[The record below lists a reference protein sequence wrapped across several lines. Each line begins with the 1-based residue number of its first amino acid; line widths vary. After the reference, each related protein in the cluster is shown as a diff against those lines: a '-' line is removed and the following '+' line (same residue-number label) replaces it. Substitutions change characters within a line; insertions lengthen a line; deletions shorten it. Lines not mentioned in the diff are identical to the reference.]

1 MAQRHKMTDEQKDII
16 DSLSHSN
23 VIVNAVAGSGKTT
36 TILFLA
42 KAYPEKEI
50 MLITYNAKLR
60 LETRRRCAEME
71 LTNIEVH
78 TYHSFC
84 RKFYHNQCKTDTEI
98 RETLTRNKE
107 ALYNLLF
114 DILVLDEV
122 QDMTPLYYRFVKKI
136 IKDIPQE
143 KKEEGDDVFFCLLGD
158 VGQSIFEF
166 NGSDSRFLSMGD
178 KVFEGVNKYEWKQC
192 KLSESFRITDTMA
205 TFICKGCF
213 QGENRIIS
221 TKKSEIKPRYIMCD
235 PFQPNYQY
243 NRIIKEINTLL
254 EEGYLPS
261 DIFILAP
268 SIRNNS
274 QRIDETYETE
284 PVENTCG
291 NKNANKGLSPV
302 IILENLLILNLK
314 IPIYI
319 PLSDEGSVDE
329 SVMNGKLVFLSFH
342 QSKGLERKVVIVY
355 NFDNTY
361 FKYYEK
367 VKSPHIC
374 PNTLYVAITRASERL
389 ILVHGFRN
397 EYLPFMNIDC
407 FRSPELEEL
416 ASVMYYGSGIHKTK
430 EKRDVV
436 NVRNYGATGILRH
449 LSQETVDVCYSLL
462 NIQCIRQASTNTLH
476 IQHIVKTT
484 ESSEV
489 VSDLNGICFPLYFEL
504 LLTNKS
510 SILNALKSKRHK
522 DGYSQLYQ
530 GIQNICFDDLSLDT
544 TIPSYK
550 MIQELLY
557 ISNCWSAYQ
566 NKTIHKLFQIQNYN
580 WLSVKHFEYSTERL
594 NSLGISKKALFE
606 KDVGCTSNIIIP
618 HTINGQIDI
627 IDKPMKKIYEIKC
640 THELLKEHYI
650 QLALYMYMYETE
662 FQIKELKKCPT
673 KKKKKNGVKTSSGMK
688 YLLYNINTDHLCEI
702 IYDENISLMYLQL
715 IEAKHNQS
723 IECDDLTFLRQCISS
738 PMY

>member
-1 MAQRHKMTDEQKDII
+1 MNERHKMTGEQKEIVET
-16 DSLSHSN
+16 LSHSN

-84 RKFYHNQCKTDTEI
+84 RKFYHNFCKTDTEI
-98 RETLTRNKE
+98 RDTLSKDKMP
-107 ALYNLLF
+107 LYDFLF

-122 QDMTPLYYRFVKKI
+122 QDMTLLYYRFVKKI
-136 IKDIPQE
+136 IKDIPCE
-143 KKEEGDDVFFCLLGD
+143 KKENEDDVYFCLLGD

-178 KVFEGVNKYEWKQC
+178 KVFDGINKYEWKKC
-192 KLSESFRITDTMA
+192 NLSESFRITNTMA
-205 TFICKGCF
+205 DFICKGCF
-213 QGENRIIS
+213 HGEERIIS
-221 TKKSEIKPRYIMCD
+221 HKKSEIKPKYIMVD

-243 NRIIKEINTLL
+243 NRIVSEINSLL
-254 EEGYLPS
+254 AEGYLPS

-274 QRIDETYETE
+274 QRIDDTQETD
-284 PVENTCG
+284 PVENTGG
-291 NKNANKGLSPV
+291 NKNANNGLSPI

-367 VKSPHIC
+367 VKSPYVC

-397 EYLPFMNIDC
+397 GYLPFMDIEG

-416 ASVMYYGSGIHKTK
+416 ATVMYYGSGNHKTK
-430 EKRDVV
+430 ERMNNIT

-449 LSQETVDVCYSLL
+449 LSQETIDNCHSLL
-462 NIQCIRQASTNTLH
+462 NIQCIRPATTDTLRIPHTIKTN
-476 IQHIVKTT
+476 

-489 VSDLNGICFPLYFEL
+489 VCDLNGICFPMYFEL
-504 LLTNKS
+504 SLTNKC
-510 SILNALKSKRHK
+510 SILNSLKSKRHK

-530 GIQNICFDDLSLDT
+530 GIQDINLEHSVLS
-544 TIPSYK
+544 YE
-550 MIQELLY
+550 MIHELLY

-580 WLSVKHFEYSTERL
+580 WLSLRHFEYSMERL

-606 KDVGCTSNIIIP
+606 REVGCTSNVVIP

-627 IDKPMKKIYEIKC
+627 IDRPMKKIYEIKC
-640 THELLKEHYI
+640 TQELIKEHFI

-662 FQIKELKKCPT
+662 FQIKETKKT
-673 KKKKKNGVKTSSGMK
+673 KKKAVRMNSGMK

-702 IYDENISLMYLQL
+702 IYDENIAHMYLQL
-715 IEAKHNQS
+715 IDAKHKQC
-723 IECDDLTFLRQCISS
+723 IEWDDLTFLKQCLSI
-738 PMY
+738 

>member
-1 MAQRHKMTDEQKDII
+1 MSERQKMTDEQKDIVE
-16 DSLSHSN
+16 SLSYSN

-84 RKFYHNQCKTDTEI
+84 RKFYHNQCKTDSEI
-98 RETLTRNKE
+98 RETLTKKKN
-107 ALYNLLF
+107 ALYDFLF

-122 QDMTPLYYRFVKKI
+122 QDMTLLYYRFVKKI
-136 IKDIPQE
+136 VDDIPAE
-143 KKEEGDDVFFCLLGD
+143 KKENGEDVFFCLLGD

-178 KVFEGVNKYEWKQC
+178 KVFEGINKYQWKKC
-192 KLSESFRITDTMA
+192 SLSESFRITDTMA
-205 TFICKGCF
+205 KFICNGCF
-213 QGENRIIS
+213 KGEERIIS
-221 TKKSEIKPRYIMCD
+221 TKKSDIKPRYIMVD

-243 NRIIKEINTLL
+243 NRIVAEINSLL
-254 EEGYLPS
+254 AEGYLPS

-274 QRIDETYETE
+274 QRIDEPDEIS
-284 PVENTCG
+284 PSENTGG
-291 NKNANKGLSPV
+291 NKNANKGLSPI

-361 FKYYEK
+361 FKYFEK
-367 VKSPHIC
+367 VKSPYVC

-397 EYLPFMNIDC
+397 GYLPFMNIDC

-430 EKRDVV
+430 EKSTNIP

-449 LSQETVDVCYSLL
+449 LPQETIDTCHSLL
-462 NIQCIRQASTNTLH
+462 NIQCIRPATTDTLRIPH
-476 IQHIVKTT
+476 TIKTID
-484 ESSEV
+484 SSEV
-489 VSDLNGICFPLYFEL
+489 VCDLNGICFPLYFEL
-504 LLTNKS
+504 SLTNKS
-510 SILNALKSKRHK
+510 SILNTLRTKQHK

-530 GIQNICFDDLSLDT
+530 GIQDIFFDTKTHFVLSSE
-544 TIPSYK
+544 I
-550 MIQELLY
+550 IHELLY

-580 WLSVKHFEYSTERL
+580 WLTLRHFEHSMERL

-606 KDVGCTSNIIIP
+606 RDVGCTSNMIIP

-627 IDKPMKKIYEIKC
+627 IDKHMKKIYEIKC
-640 THELLKEHYI
+640 TQELTKEHFI

-662 FQIKELKKCPT
+662 FQIKELKRVQN
-673 KKKKKNGVKTSSGMK
+673 KKRKNGVIKPSSGMK

-702 IYDENISLMYLQL
+702 IYDEHINTMYLQL
-715 IEAKHNQS
+715 IEAKHKQG
-723 IECDDLTFLRQCISS
+723 IECDDMSFLTQCLSI
-738 PMY
+738 

>member
-1 MAQRHKMTDEQKDII
+1 MTERHDMTEEQKEIVE
-16 DSLSHSN
+16 SLSRSN

-42 KAYPEKEI
+42 RAYPEKEL

-60 LETRRRCAEME
+60 LETRRRCSEMG

-84 RKFYHNQCKTDTEI
+84 RKFYHNHCKTDTEI
-98 RETLTRNKE
+98 RETLTKNKN
-107 ALYNLLF
+107 ALYDFLF

-136 IKDIPQE
+136 VNDIPRK
-143 KKEEGDDVFFCLLGD
+143 KKENGEDVFFCLLGD

-178 KVFEGVNKYEWKQC
+178 KVFEGINKYEWKRC
-192 KLSESFRITDTMA
+192 NLSESFRITDTMA
-205 TFICKGCF
+205 NFICKGCF
-213 QGENRIIS
+213 KGEERIIS
-221 TKKSEIKPRYIMCD
+221 RKKSDIKPKYIMVD

-243 NRIIKEINTLL
+243 NRIVSEINSLL
-254 EEGYLPS
+254 AEGYLPS

-274 QRIDETYETE
+274 QRIDDTEETS
-284 PVENTCG
+284 PNENTGG
-291 NKNANKGLSPV
+291 NKNANKGLSPI

-361 FKYYEK
+361 FKYFEK
-367 VKSPHIC
+367 VKSPYVC

-389 ILVHGFRN
+389 IMVHGFRN
-397 EYLPFMNIDC
+397 GYLPFMNIDC

-430 EKRDVV
+430 EKSNNIT

-449 LSQETVDVCYSLL
+449 LSQETIDICHSLL
-462 NIQCIRQASTNTLH
+462 NIHCIRPATTDTLRIPHTIKTND
-476 IQHIVKTT
+476 
-484 ESSEV
+484 SSEV
-489 VSDLNGICFPLYFEL
+489 VCDLNGICFPLYFEL
-504 LLTNKS
+504 SLTNKS
-510 SILNALKSKRHK
+510 SILNALKTKRHK

-530 GIQNICFDDLSLDT
+530 GIQDIFFDMKTDVVLS
-544 TIPSYK
+544 SE

-580 WLSVKHFEYSTERL
+580 WLSLRHFEYSMERL

-606 KDVGCTSNIIIP
+606 RDVGCISSVIIP

-640 THELLKEHYI
+640 TQELIKEHFI

-662 FQIKELKKCPT
+662 FKIKEMRRVQSKKT
-673 KKKKKNGVKTSSGMK
+673 KNGVVKTNSGMK

-702 IYDENISLMYLQL
+702 IYDENIASMYLHL
-715 IEAKHNQS
+715 IEAKHKQS
-723 IECDDLTFLRQCISS
+723 IECDDTSFLKQCLSI
-738 PMY
+738 

>member
-1 MAQRHKMTDEQKDII
+1 MSEGHKMTEEQRDIVE
-16 DSLSHSN
+16 SLSHSN

-60 LETRRRCAEME
+60 LETRRRCLEME

-84 RKFYHNQCKTDTEI
+84 RKFYHNCCKTDTEI
-98 RETLTRNKE
+98 RETLTKNKE
-107 ALYNLLF
+107 ALYDFLF

-122 QDMTPLYYRFVKKI
+122 QDMTLLYYRFVKKI
-136 IKDIPQE
+136 VKDIPNE
-143 KKEEGDDVFFCLLGD
+143 KKEGGNDVFFCLLGD

-178 KVFEGVNKYEWKQC
+178 KVFEGINKYEWKKC
-192 KLSESFRITDTMA
+192 NLSESFRITDTMA
-205 TFICKGCF
+205 RFICNGCF
-213 QGENRIIS
+213 NGEERIIS

-243 NRIIKEINTLL
+243 NRIVSEINSLL
-254 EEGYLPS
+254 KEGYLPS

-274 QRIDETYETE
+274 QRIYETDETE
-284 PVENTCG
+284 PIENIDG

-367 VKSPHIC
+367 VKSPHTC

-397 EYLPFMNIDC
+397 GYLPFMDIDC
-407 FRSPELEEL
+407 FRSPKLEEL
-416 ASVMYYGSGIHKTK
+416 SSVIYYGSGIHKTK
-430 EKRDVV
+430 EKQNIV

-449 LSQETVDVCYSLL
+449 LSQETVDICYSFL
-462 NIQCIRQASTNTLH
+462 NIQCIRPASTNTLH
-476 IQHIVKTT
+476 IQHIVKTKDG
-484 ESSEV
+484 SEV

-504 LLTNKS
+504 SLTNKS

-530 GIQNICFDDLSLDT
+530 GIQDIDGDDLCNPT
-544 TIPSYK
+544 TLLSCS

-580 WLSVKHFEYSTERL
+580 WLNVKHFEYSMERL

-606 KDVGCTSNIIIP
+606 KDVGCTSNLIIP

-627 IDKPMKKIYEIKC
+627 IDKHMKKVYEIKC
-640 THELLKEHYI
+640 TQELLKEHYI

-662 FQIKELKKCPT
+662 FQIKELRKCHKQKT
-673 KKKKKNGVKTSSGMK
+673 KKNVVKTTSGMK

-702 IYDENISLMYLQL
+702 IYDENISCMYLQL
-715 IEAKHNQS
+715 IEAKHKQG
-723 IECDDLTFLRQCISS
+723 IECDDLSFLTQCL
-738 PMY
+738 

>member
-1 MAQRHKMTDEQKDII
+1 MSERHKMTDEQKEIVE
-16 DSLSHSN
+16 SLSHSN

-98 RETLTRNKE
+98 RETLTKNKG
-107 ALYNLLF
+107 ALYDFLF

-122 QDMTPLYYRFVKKI
+122 QDMTLLYYRFVNKI
-136 IKDIPQE
+136 IKDIPRE
-143 KKEEGDDVFFCLLGD
+143 KKERGDDVYFCLLGD

-178 KVFEGVNKYEWKQC
+178 KLFEGINKYEWKKC
-192 KLSESFRITDTMA
+192 KLSESFRITTTMA
-205 TFICKGCF
+205 NFICKGCF
-213 QGENRIIS
+213 HDEERIVS
-221 TKKSEIKPRYIMCD
+221 HKKSEIKPRYIMVD

-243 NRIIKEINTLL
+243 NRIVAEINSLL
-254 EEGYLPS
+254 SEGYLPS

-274 QRIDETYETE
+274 QRIDDVDETE
-284 PVENTCG
+284 PVENIG
-291 NKNANKGLSPV
+291 ENKNANKGLSPI

-342 QSKGLERKVVIVY
+342 QSKGLERKIVFVY

-367 VKSPHIC
+367 MKSPYVC

-397 EYLPFMNIDC
+397 GYLPFMNIDC
-407 FRSPELEEL
+407 FHSPELEEL
-416 ASVMYYGSGIHKTK
+416 ASVMYYGSGTNKTK
-430 EKRDVV
+430 EKS
-436 NVRNYGATGILRH
+436 NQGINIRNYGATGILRH
-449 LSQETVDVCYSLL
+449 LSQETIDICHSLL
-462 NIQCIRQASTNTLH
+462 NIQCIRPASMDTLH
-476 IQHIVKTT
+476 IQHIVKTRD
-484 ESSEV
+484 SSEV

-504 LLTNKS
+504 SLTNKS

-530 GIQNICFDDLSLDT
+530 GIQDIVFDMTKT
-544 TIPSYK
+544 TKLPSNE

-566 NKTIHKLFQIQNYN
+566 NKTLHKLFQIQNYN
-580 WLSVKHFEYSTERL
+580 WLSVRHFEYSMERL

-606 KDVGCTSNIIIP
+606 KDVGCTSNLIIP

-627 IDKPMKKIYEIKC
+627 VDKPMKKIYEIKC
-640 THELLKEHYI
+640 TRELLKEHFI

-662 FQIKELKKCPT
+662 FQIKKSRSKSKKIVRV
-673 KKKKKNGVKTSSGMK
+673 NSGMK
-688 YLLYNINTDHLCEI
+688 YLLYNINTDNLCEI
-702 IYDENISLMYLQL
+702 IYDENIKCMYLHL
-715 IEAKHNQS
+715 IEAKHKQQ
-723 IECDDLTFLRQCISS
+723 IECDDMTFLSQCSNS
-738 PMY
+738 LS

>member
-1 MAQRHKMTDEQKDII
+1 MSERHEMTEEQKDIVET
-16 DSLSHSN
+16 LSHSN

-84 RKFYHNQCKTDTEI
+84 RKFYHNQCKTDSEI
-98 RETLTRNKE
+98 RETLTKNKD
-107 ALYNLLF
+107 ALYDFLF

-136 IKDIPQE
+136 VNDIPDE
-143 KKEEGDDVFFCLLGD
+143 KKSGEDVFFCLLGD

-178 KVFEGVNKYEWKQC
+178 KVFEGINKYGWKKC
-192 KLSESFRITDTMA
+192 SLSESFRITDTMA
-205 TFICKGCF
+205 KFICNGCF
-213 QGENRIIS
+213 KGEERIIS
-221 TKKSEIKPRYIMCD
+221 TKKSDIKPRYIMVD

-243 NRIIKEINTLL
+243 NRIVSEINSLL
-254 EEGYLPS
+254 AEGYLPS

-268 SIRNNS
+268 TIRNNS
-274 QRIDETYETE
+274 QRIDEIDETS
-284 PVENTCG
+284 PNENTGG
-291 NKNANKGLSPV
+291 NKNANKGLSPI

-367 VKSPHIC
+367 VKSPNIC

-397 EYLPFMNIDC
+397 GYLPFMNIDC

-416 ASVMYYGSGIHKTK
+416 ANVMYYGSGIHKTK
-430 EKRDVV
+430 EKS
-436 NVRNYGATGILRH
+436 NTISNSSVRNYGATGILRH
-449 LSQETVDVCYSLL
+449 LSQETIDTCHSLL
-462 NIQCIRQASTNTLH
+462 NIQCIRPASTDTLRIPH
-476 IQHIVKTT
+476 TIKTLD
-484 ESSEV
+484 SSEV
-489 VSDLNGICFPLYFEL
+489 VCDLNGICFPLYFEL
-504 LLTNKS
+504 SLTNKS
-510 SILNALKSKRHK
+510 SILNALKTKRHK

-530 GIQNICFDDLSLDT
+530 KIQDIFFDVKTGIVLSLE
-544 TIPSYK
+544 

-557 ISNCWSAYQ
+557 ISNCWCAYQ

-580 WLSVKHFEYSTERL
+580 WLTLRHFEYSMERL
-594 NSLGISKKALFE
+594 NSLGISKRALFE
-606 KDVGCTSNIIIP
+606 RDVGCTSNMIIP

-627 IDKPMKKIYEIKC
+627 VDKHMKKIYEIKC
-640 THELLKEHYI
+640 TQELTKEHFI
-650 QLALYMYMYETE
+650 QLALYMYMYEME
-662 FQIKELKKCPT
+662 FQIKEVKRVQNKKT
-673 KKKKKNGVKTSSGMK
+673 KNGVIKTSSGMK

-702 IYDENISLMYLQL
+702 IYDDGIASMYLQL
-715 IEAKHNQS
+715 IEAKHKQTV
-723 IECDDLTFLRQCISS
+723 ECDDLSFLKQCLSI
-738 PMY
+738 

>member
-1 MAQRHKMTDEQKDII
+1 MTERNKMTDEQKDIVE
-16 DSLSHSN
+16 SLSHSN

-60 LETRRRCAEME
+60 LETRRRCVEME

-98 RETLTRNKE
+98 RETLTKNKE
-107 ALYNLLF
+107 ALYDFLF

-136 IKDIPQE
+136 VKDIPQE
-143 KKEEGDDVFFCLLGD
+143 KKENGEDVFFCLLGD

-178 KVFEGVNKYEWKQC
+178 KVFEGINKYDWKQC
-192 KLSESFRITDTMA
+192 NLSESFRITDTMA
-205 TFICKGCF
+205 NFICNGCF

-243 NRIIKEINTLL
+243 NRIVSEINSLL
-254 EEGYLPS
+254 AEGYLPS

-274 QRIDETYETE
+274 QRMDETDETE

-367 VKSPHIC
+367 VKSPHTC

-397 EYLPFMNIDC
+397 GYLPFMNIDC

-430 EKRDVV
+430 EKSNIV

-449 LSQETVDVCYSLL
+449 LSQETVDNCYSLL
-462 NIQCIRQASTNTLH
+462 NIQCIRPATTNTLH
-476 IQHIVKTT
+476 IQHIVKTN

-504 LLTNKS
+504 SLTNKS

-530 GIQNICFDDLSLDT
+530 GIQDICFDIRDGDCSSL
-544 TIPSYK
+544 PSCK

-580 WLSVKHFEYSTERL
+580 WLSVKHFEYSMERL

-606 KDVGCTSNIIIP
+606 KDVGCTSNVIIP

-627 IDKPMKKIYEIKC
+627 IDKSMKKIYEIKC
-640 THELLKEHYI
+640 TQELLKEHYI

-662 FQIKELKKCPT
+662 FQIKELRKRQNTTKPKK
-673 KKKKKNGVKTSSGMK
+673 GGIKTSSGMK

-702 IYDENISLMYLQL
+702 IYDENISCMYLQL
-715 IEAKHNQS
+715 IEAKHKQS
-723 IECDDLTFLRQCISS
+723 IEWDDLSFLKHCFSI
-738 PMY
+738 

>member
-1 MAQRHKMTDEQKDII
+1 MSERHKMTEEQKEIVE
-16 DSLSHSN
+16 SLSHSN

-60 LETRRRCAEME
+60 LETRKRCAEME

-84 RKFYHNQCKTDTEI
+84 RKFYHNHCKTDTEI
-98 RETLTRNKE
+98 RETLTKNKK
-107 ALYNLLF
+107 ALYDFLF

-122 QDMTPLYYRFVKKI
+122 QDMTLLYYRFVKKI

-143 KKEEGDDVFFCLLGD
+143 KKEKGDDVYFCLLGD
-158 VGQSIFEF
+158 VGQSIFQF

-178 KVFEGVNKYEWKQC
+178 KVFEGINKYEWKKC
-192 KLSESFRITDTMA
+192 NLSESFRITDTMA
-205 TFICKGCF
+205 NFICKGCF
-213 QGENRIIS
+213 HGEERIIS
-221 TKKSEIKPRYIMCD
+221 HKKSEIKPKYIMVD

-243 NRIIKEINTLL
+243 NRIVSEINSLL
-254 EEGYLPS
+254 DEGYLPS

-268 SIRNNS
+268 TIRNNS
-274 QRIDETYETE
+274 QRIDEVEETE
-284 PVENTCG
+284 PVENSGG
-291 NKNANKGLSPV
+291 NKNANKGLSPI

-319 PLSDEGSVDE
+319 PLSDEGRVDE

-342 QSKGLERKVVIVY
+342 QAKGLERKIVFVY

-361 FKYYEK
+361 FKFYEK
-367 VKSPHIC
+367 MKSPYVC

-389 ILVHGFRN
+389 FLVHGFRN
-397 EYLPFMNIDC
+397 GYLPFMNIDG

-416 ASVMYYGSGIHKTK
+416 ATVMYYGSGGNKTK
-430 EKRDVV
+430 EKSNQGV

-449 LSQETVDVCYSLL
+449 LSQETIDNCHSLL
-462 NIQCIRQASTNTLH
+462 TIQCIRPATSDTLH
-476 IQHIVKTT
+476 IQHIVKTKD
-484 ESSEV
+484 SSEV

-504 LLTNKS
+504 SLTNKS
-510 SILNALKSKRHK
+510 SILNALKTKRHK

-530 GIQNICFDDLSLDT
+530 GIQDIVFDMKNSSEL
-544 TIPSYK
+544 PSNE

-566 NKTIHKLFQIQNYN
+566 NKTLHKLFQIQNYN
-580 WLSVKHFEYSTERL
+580 WLSVRHFEYSMERL
-594 NSLGISKKALFE
+594 NSLGISKKAMFE
-606 KDVGCTSNIIIP
+606 KDVGCTSNVIIP

-640 THELLKEHYI
+640 TQELLKEHFI

-662 FQIKELKKCPT
+662 FQIKELRRRKDRKT
-673 KKKKKNGVKTSSGMK
+673 KKEIRVNSGMK

-702 IYDENISLMYLQL
+702 IYDENIATMYLQL
-715 IEAKHNQS
+715 IDAKHKQS
-723 IECDDLTFLRQCISS
+723 IECDDLSFLSQCLSI
-738 PMY
+738 

>member
-1 MAQRHKMTDEQKDII
+1 MTDRPKMTEEQKEII
-16 DSLSHSN
+16 ESLSHSN

-42 KAYPEKEI
+42 QAYPDKEI
-50 MLITYNAKLR
+50 MLITYNSKLR
-60 LETRRRCAEME
+60 LETRKRCAEME

-84 RKFYHNQCKTDTEI
+84 RKFYHNHCKTDTEI
-98 RETLTRNKE
+98 RETLLENKP
-107 ALYNLLF
+107 ALYDFLF

-122 QDMTPLYYRFVKKI
+122 QDMTLLYYRFVKKI
-136 IKDIPQE
+136 VNDMPSE
-143 KKEEGDDVFFCLLGD
+143 RENEVFFCLLGD

-178 KVFEGVNKYEWKQC
+178 KIFEGVNKYQWKKC
-192 KLSESFRITDTMA
+192 KLSESFRITNTMA
-205 TFICKGCF
+205 DFICNGCF
-213 QGENRIIS
+213 HGEDRIIS
-221 TKKSEIKPRYIMCD
+221 TKKSEIKPKYIMID

-243 NRIIKEINTLL
+243 NRIVFEINSLL

-268 SIRNNS
+268 TIRNNF
-274 QRIDETYETE
+274 QRMDDSESTE
-284 PVENTCG
+284 STENVGG
-291 NKNANKGLSPV
+291 NKNANSGLSPI

-342 QSKGLERKVVIVY
+342 QSKGLERKVVFVY

-361 FKYYEK
+361 FKYFEK
-367 VKSPHIC
+367 VKSPLVC

-389 ILVHGFRN
+389 ILVHGYKN
-397 EYLPFMNIDC
+397 GYLPFMKIDG
-407 FRSPELEEL
+407 FRSPKLEEL
-416 ASVMYYGSGIHKTK
+416 ATVMYYGSGIHKTK
-430 EKRDVV
+430 ERMTNV

-449 LSQETVDVCYSLL
+449 LSQETIDICYSLL
-462 NIQCIRQASTNTLH
+462 DTKCIRPASKDTLR
-476 IQHIVKTT
+476 IPHIVKTMD
-484 ESSEV
+484 SSEV

-504 LLTNKS
+504 SLTNKS
-510 SILNALKSKRHK
+510 SILNSLKSKRHK

-530 GIQNICFDDLSLDT
+530 GIQDIYIDMKKSGDL
-544 TIPSYK
+544 PSHEL
-550 MIQELLY
+550 IEELLY

-566 NKTIHKLFQIQNYN
+566 NKTIHKLFQIQHYN
-580 WLSVKHFEYSTERL
+580 WLTVRHFEYSMERL

-606 KDVGCTSNIIIP
+606 RDVGCTSNVIIP

-627 IDKPMKKIYEIKC
+627 IDKPLKNIYEIKC
-640 THELLKEHYI
+640 TQELLKEHFI

-662 FQIKELKKCPT
+662 FQRTQT
-673 KKKKKNGVKTSSGMK
+673 KKKRIVPKKSSGMK

-702 IYDENISLMYLQL
+702 IYDENITSMYLYL
-715 IEAKHNQS
+715 IEAKHKQS
-723 IECDDLTFLRQCISS
+723 LECDDLTFLKQCLMI
-738 PMY
+738 